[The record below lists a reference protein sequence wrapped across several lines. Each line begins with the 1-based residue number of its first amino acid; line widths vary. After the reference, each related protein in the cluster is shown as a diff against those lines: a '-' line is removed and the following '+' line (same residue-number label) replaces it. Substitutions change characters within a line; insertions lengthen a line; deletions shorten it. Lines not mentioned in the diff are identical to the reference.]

1 MHNLSNHPRA
11 IARSRSRYLAA
22 RFGTELRI
30 ARVTG
35 GLSQEQL
42 ARVAGLGQT
51 AVSRVERGDHQ
62 ASLEVRCRL
71 AAACGYEI
79 GWRLYPV
86 ATVRLRDS
94 GQLAVAEAI
103 AAAAHASWAVTLE
116 APIAPGDP
124 RAADMLLT
132 GRDEVLHVEIER
144 ALVDAQAQL
153 RSAQLKRHVLTERER
168 RPIRLL
174 IAVPD
179 SRVARQRL
187 EPARELLHRSFPS
200 SSRQIWS
207 AIRKGDPLGGDGIL
221 FVRTRKVSRGAYKQS
236 ART

>member
-1 MHNLSNHPRA
+1 VQNLRSHPRA
-11 IARSRSRYLAA
+11 AARSRSRYLAS

-35 GLSQEQL
+35 GLSQDQL
-42 ARVAGLGQT
+42 ARAAGLGQT

-94 GQLAVAEAI
+94 GQLALAQAISAVA
-103 AAAAHASWAVTLE
+103 HRSWAITLE
-116 APIAPGDP
+116 APIAPGEM
-124 RAADMLLT
+124 RAADMLLA
-132 GRDEVLHVEIER
+132 GRDEVIHVEIER
-144 ALVDAQAQL
+144 TFVDAQAQL
-153 RSAQLKRHVLTERER
+153 RSAQLTRQALAVRER
-168 RPIRLL
+168 RPIRLV

-179 SRVARQRL
+179 SRVARDRL
-187 EPARELLHRSFPS
+187 APVRELLQRSFPNA
-200 SSRQIWS
+200 SRDIWA
-207 AIRKGDPLGGDGIL
+207 AIRNGSPLGGDGVL
-221 FVRTRKVSRGAYKQS
+221 FVRSRAGARR
-236 ART
+236 RT

>member
-1 MHNLSNHPRA
+1 M
-11 IARSRSRYLAA
+11 ARSRSLYLAG
-22 RFGTELRI
+22 RFGAELRI
-30 ARVTG
+30 ARVTA

-42 ARVAGLGQT
+42 ARAAGLGQT
-51 AVSRVERGDHQ
+51 AVSRVERGDHR

-94 GQLAVAEAI
+94 GQLALAQAI
-103 AAAAHASWAVTLE
+103 SAAAHASWTVTLE

-124 RAADMLLT
+124 RAADMLLA
-132 GRDEVLHVEIER
+132 GRDEVLHIEIER

-153 RSAQLKRHVLTERER
+153 RSAQLKRQGLAEREPL
-168 RPIRLL
+168 PIRLV

-179 SRVARQRL
+179 SRVARERL
-187 EPARELLHRSFPS
+187 EPARELMLRSFPS
-200 SSRQIWS
+200 SPRKVWA
-207 AIRKGDPLGGDGIL
+207 AIRDGSPLGGDGIL
-221 FVRTRKVSRGAYKQS
+221 LVRTRAINRRRGAAKS
-236 ART
+236 V